1 MAAVHA
7 LGEVARLG
15 DGKKGNLAAEP
26 LFPAKFT
33 DYIILNVTFLDVDR

>member
-26 LFPAKFT
+26 LLLAKFAN
-33 DYIILNVTFLDVDR
+33 YIILNVIFLGDER